1 MASEQQTK
9 EEIRRTVVERLDWQ
23 TAERDDNTVAQAIHE
38 GEELDAVYNLDEAGL
53 LDEFYH
59 FLEMIGLLSLAG
71 AMQLTGVKRV
81 LIPVVQFV
89 LLYMLKTVLGVESMN
104 SLPSL
109 LFSNV
114 ALMTLIGFNAYQ
126 VSNGFTRRGDDRRR
140 KKPKQGPI
148 TPQCLAQNISKFT
161 REQMEAFLNG
171 VVRLIAGLGLVQ
183 GDITAV
189 LDGSKLRT
197 TEKYEGR
204 GCLKIEHEVKEKGT
218 GRLVKVVELV
228 FGWKI
233 LVLIEARS
241 RLPLAVK
248 VTKIEAYEGEW
259 LVPMVRQAQANLGEK
274 ARIVKVVV
282 DKGYLDGEDL

>member
-140 KKPKQGPI
+140 NKSKQGPL
-148 TPQCLAQNISKFT
+148 TPQCLAQNI
-161 REQMEAFLNG
+161 
-171 VVRLIAGLGLVQ
+171 
-183 GDITAV
+183 
-189 LDGSKLRT
+189 
-197 TEKYEGR
+197 
-204 GCLKIEHEVKEKGT
+204 C
-218 GRLVKVVELV
+218 
-228 FGWKI
+228 
-233 LVLIEARS
+233 
-241 RLPLAVK
+241 
-248 VTKIEAYEGEW
+248 
-259 LVPMVRQAQANLGEK
+259 
-274 ARIVKVVV
+274 
-282 DKGYLDGEDL
+282 

>member
-1 MASEQQTK
+1 
-9 EEIRRTVVERLDWQ
+9 
-23 TAERDDNTVAQAIHE
+23 
-38 GEELDAVYNLDEAGL
+38 
-53 LDEFYH
+53 
-59 FLEMIGLLSLAG
+59 
-71 AMQLTGVKRV
+71 
-81 LIPVVQFV
+81 
-89 LLYMLKTVLGVESMN
+89 
-104 SLPSL
+104 
-109 LFSNV
+109 
-114 ALMTLIGFNAYQ
+114 
-126 VSNGFTRRGDDRRR
+126 
-140 KKPKQGPI
+140 
-148 TPQCLAQNISKFT
+148 
-161 REQMEAFLNG
+161 MEAFLNG

-282 DKGYLDGEDL
+282 DKGYLDGEDLWELDQMGIIFVVIAKSGMTVREDAHALAKDSET